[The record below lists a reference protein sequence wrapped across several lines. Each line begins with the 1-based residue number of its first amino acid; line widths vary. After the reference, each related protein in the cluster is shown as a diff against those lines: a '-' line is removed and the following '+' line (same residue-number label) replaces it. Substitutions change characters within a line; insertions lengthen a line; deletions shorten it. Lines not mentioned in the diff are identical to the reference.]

1 MARIQEENRAE
12 EKETKVAKARK
23 ARVQLRT
30 QLSHP
35 TVQGSVLSTRLWPLT
50 RTSNILRGQ
59 MICYDFQSGRCANTP
74 CNKVHVC
81 IGCGIYGKAYNS
93 CGCLESKAA

>member
-1 MARIQEENRAE
+1 
-12 EKETKVAKARK
+12 
-23 ARVQLRT
+23 
-30 QLSHP
+30 
-35 TVQGSVLSTRLWPLT
+35 
-50 RTSNILRGQ
+50 
-59 MICYDFQSGRCANTP
+59 MICYDFQSGRWANTP